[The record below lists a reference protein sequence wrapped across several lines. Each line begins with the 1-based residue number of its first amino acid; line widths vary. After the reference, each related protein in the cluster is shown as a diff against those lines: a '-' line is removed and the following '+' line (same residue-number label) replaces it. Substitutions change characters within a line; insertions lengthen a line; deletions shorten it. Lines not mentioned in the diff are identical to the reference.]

1 MFEPNNEFDR
11 WQTNREPIQT
21 TYRMAD
27 EVERPV
33 KKKRPGLKL
42 AALCL
47 CCALLG
53 GAVGAALTGA
63 VHITAKTTIYH
74 GEHEPVVV
82 TVSNV
87 PSARELS
94 PAEVYAT
101 NLEACVGITVSTTTN
116 VFGYTTTAA
125 ATGSGFVITE
135 DGYIVTNHHVI
146 EEATK
151 GENVPITVSFQSG
164 ESYEAK
170 LVGGEADND
179 VAVLKIDAQGLKPVV
194 LGDSDKLVVG
204 QTVYAIGNPLGELTF
219 SLSRG
224 VISALERR
232 INTDGTPI
240 SMLQI
245 DAAVNSGNSG
255 GPAFGPDG
263 KVIGIV
269 TAKYASGSY
278 EGLGFC
284 IPAEDAAEIA
294 SDLIAYGYVKGRA
307 SLGVAC
313 DDAYEVYAYY
323 YRYYGK
329 RVDSMGLLKEGVYI
343 GEVLLTSPAAEAGLQ
358 KADYLVAVNG
368 KAVADC
374 AALSN
379 ALADAKPGDTWT
391 LTVSH
396 NGEMSEITLTLDEY
410 NPLSYGALSSGSVM

>member
-1 MFEPNNEFDR
+1 MNNKATKTIGHSF
-11 WQTNREPIQT
+11 T
-21 TYRMAD
+21 TAITAFLI
-27 EVERPV
+27 
-33 KKKRPGLKL
+33 G
-42 AALCL
+42 
-47 CCALLG
+47 ALLTATVFLG
-53 GAVGAALTGA
+53 VSCDPADGTSAITTEAPLGAPSSEDRDNTADVITDPDTSDENLLPINRDNA
-63 VHITAKTTIYH
+63 TAKT
-74 GEHEPVVV
+74 
-82 TVSNV
+82 
-87 PSARELS
+87 PSAIYEENVGS
-94 PAEVYAT
+94 V
-101 NLEACVGITVSTTTN
+101 VGILSVGKTTN
-116 VFGYTTTAA
+116 IFGQTTATA
-125 ATGSGFVITE
+125 SAGTGFVIRE
-135 DGYIVTNHHVI
+135 DGYIMTNYHVV
-146 EEATK
+146 EK
-151 GENVPITVSFQSG
+151 GGDLTVSFADGSTYKA
-164 ESYEAK
+164 E
-170 LVGGEADND
+170 LVGYESDFSD
-179 VAVLKIDAQGLKPVV
+179 IAVLKIEAEGLVPVT
-194 LGDSDKLVVG
+194 LGSTHDRKVGEDVV
-204 QTVYAIGNPLGELTF
+204 VIGNPLGELTF

-263 KVIGIV
+263 KVIGVV
-269 TAKYASGSY
+269 TAKYASESI

-294 SDLIAYGYVKGRA
+294 SDLITYGYVKGRA

-343 GEVLLTSPAAEAGLQ
+343 GEVLLDSPAAEAGLQ
-358 KADYLVAVNG
+358 KADYIVAVNG

>member
-1 MFEPNNEFDR
+1 MHGFG
-11 WQTNREPIQT
+11 WLIQMSEDV
-21 TYRMAD
+21 TYRDCNLM
-27 EVERPV
+27 P
-33 KKKRPGLKL
+33 
-42 AALCL
+42 
-47 CCALLG
+47 
-53 GAVGAALTGA
+53 
-63 VHITAKTTIYH
+63 
-74 GEHEPVVV
+74 
-82 TVSNV
+82 
-87 PSARELS
+87 RE
-94 PAEVYAT
+94 
-101 NLEACVGITVSTTTN
+101 N
-116 VFGYTTTAA
+116 
-125 ATGSGFVITE
+125 SG
-135 DGYIVTNHHVI
+135 H
-146 EEATK
+146 
-151 GENVPITVSFQSG
+151 ITVSFADGSTYKA
-164 ESYEAK
+164 E
-170 LVGGEADND
+170 LVGYESDFSD
-179 VAVLKIDAQGLKPVV
+179 IAVLKIEAEGLVPVT
-194 LGDSDKLVVG
+194 LGSTHDRKVGEDVV
-204 QTVYAIGNPLGELTF
+204 VIGNPLGELTF

-263 KVIGIV
+263 KVIGVV
-269 TAKYASGSY
+269 TAKYASGSI

-294 SDLIAYGYVKGRA
+294 SDLITYGYVKGRA

-343 GEVLLTSPAAEAGLQ
+343 GEVLLDSPAAEAGLQ
-358 KADYLVAVNG
+358 KADYIVAVNG

-396 NGEMSEITLTLDEY
+396 NGETSEITLTLDEY